1 MSTQTHILTIRN
13 SDIIY
18 QVEARTFKFGKAHDG
33 MATGIGRS
41 KVAYTDKLVNNVKLT
56 DLDYDRNMVYM
67 WIKIAINNIYMVFHK
82 YTCNMFQSYETVTTS
97 GSGSENAVSSAQSDD
112 NLVTYI
118 YFVLSSKWP
127 SYNASGFDLDCKE
140 YIINKVISEFLSLSL
155 PREAELYAAKAMQ
168 ALKDA
173 ERKLYFKT
181 A

>member
-1 MSTQTHILTIRN
+1 MSTQTHILTIKN
-13 SDIIY
+13 SEIIY
-18 QVEARTFKFGKAHDG
+18 QVEARTFKFGKARDNG
-33 MATGIGRS
+33 QA
-41 KVAYTDKLVNNVKLT
+41 DKLINNVKLT
-56 DLDYDRNMVYM
+56 DLEYDRKMVYM
-67 WIKIAINNIYMVFHK
+67 WIKIAIDNIYMAFQK
-82 YTCNMFQSYETVTTS
+82 YACNMFQDYESTTTTV
-97 GSGSENAVSSAQSDD
+97 GSENAAASEQSED

-127 SYNASGFDLDCKE
+127 NHNGLGFDLDCKE

-181 A
+181 V